1 MERRDGKGGE
11 QVGTKS
17 GKGTESGKR
26 RKVERDGKWGGGRPE
41 GMGGGKACRVKM

>member
-17 GKGTESGKR
+17 GKGTESGKG
-26 RKVERDGKWGGGRPE
+26 RKVERDGKWGGGG
-41 GMGGGKACRVKM
+41 GMRGWEVERHAV